1 MNWLRFFLG
10 TLTLGATI
18 AVSAQTTNTL
28 PIFTNTLADVRHHVP
43 VDTINV
49 ARVSAAYPVGFALL
63 THPPYQFVA
72 FYDKHHRLVVAQR
85 RLDEHH
91 WYQRRWFFYKLPDTT
106 GWDSHNFIALAADD
120 DGYLHLCA
128 DMHVSPLKYFRTTKP
143 WDASTFTRVD
153 KMTGLSETNCTYPH
167 FLRGATNELLFTY
180 RSGHSGGGNQIY
192 DVYDVK
198 NQAWQPFL
206 DTPLTDGLG
215 TNNAYFDGPVR
226 DTNGWYHLAWV
237 WRATAYAE
245 TCHDL
250 SYARSRDLQH
260 WETSDGKPL
269 TLPIRLDNCEIVDP
283 VPERDGMSNANIK
296 IGFDAQDRVT
306 ISYHKNDTNGFTQ
319 PFIARLE
326 NGHWLMHQVT
336 DWPTNWNFHG
346 IGTLVSAIRL
356 GRVMVQPDGTLTEHF
371 KHFKFGSG
379 TWVLDPQTLRA
390 IGLLAQD
397 PVAESDKVEGK
408 FPGLEARWEG
418 DSGKSGVTNL
428 EYELHWETLDANRD
442 HQPNGKQPPPTM
454 LRVMAVRVMP
464 AGSKK

>member
-1 MNWLRFFLG
+1 MNWFRLFFG
-10 TLTLGATI
+10 TLMLGATI
-18 AVSAQTTNTL
+18 RVSAQTTNTL
-28 PIFTNTLADVRHHVP
+28 PIFTNTPSIGRHHVT
-43 VDTINV
+43 VDTVNV
-49 ARVSAAYPVGFALL
+49 ARVSASYPVGFALL

-72 FYDKHHRLVVAQR
+72 FYDQDHQLTVAQR
-85 RLDEHH
+85 RLNRY
-91 WYQRRWFFYKLPDTT
+91 WYQRRWTFNKLPDIT
-106 GWDSHNFIALAADD
+106 GWDSHNYIALAADD

-143 WDASTFTRVD
+143 WDASTFIRVD

-192 DVYDVK
+192 DVYNLK
-198 NQAWQPFL
+198 TQTWQPFL
-206 DTPLTDGLG
+206 DTPLTDGGG

-226 DTNGWYHLAWV
+226 GTNGWYNLAWV

-250 SYARSRDLQH
+250 SYARSRDMQH

-269 TLPIRLDNCEIVDP
+269 TLPIRLNNCEIVDP

-296 IGFDAQDRVT
+296 IGFDNQGRVT

-319 PFIARLE
+319 PYIARLE
-326 NGHWLMHQVT
+326 DGHWVLHQVT
-336 DWPTNWNFHG
+336 YWPTNWNFHG

-356 GRVMVQPDGTLTEHF
+356 GRVTVQPDGMLTEHF
-371 KHFKFGSG
+371 KHFKYGSG
-379 TWVLDPQTLRA
+379 TWVLDPQTLHA
-390 IGLLAQD
+390 IGLLAED
-397 PVAESDKVEGK
+397 PIAESDKVEGK
-408 FPGLEARWEG
+408 FPGLEARWEN

-442 HQPNGKQPPPTM
+442 HQPKGRQPKPTM
-454 LRVMAVRVMP
+454 LKVVAVKVTP
-464 AGSKK
+464 AKPGS